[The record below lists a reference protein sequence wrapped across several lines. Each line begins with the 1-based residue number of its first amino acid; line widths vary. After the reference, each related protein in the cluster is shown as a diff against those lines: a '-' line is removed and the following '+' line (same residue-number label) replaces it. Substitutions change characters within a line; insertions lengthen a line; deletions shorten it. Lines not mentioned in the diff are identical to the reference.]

1 MVIER
6 GQLHAE
12 RYPRALVPRCCK
24 GRNSASHH
32 GLSASSLKV
41 IIFAK
46 MRGYLEVRG
55 VPPFGEF
62 LSFVHQFAA
71 GDKNAFAPVV
81 KGLDVV

>member
-6 GQLHAE
+6 RQLHAE
-12 RYPRALVPRCCK
+12 RYPRALVPR
-24 GRNSASHH
+24 NSASHH
-32 GLSASSLKV
+32 GLSASSFNV
-41 IIFAK
+41 VTFAK
-46 MRGYLEVRG
+46 IGGPLEVRG
-55 VPPFGEF
+55 VLPFGEF